1 MSTEAIRAEL
11 IRRWRE
17 RVCDGNPDGAAV
29 GDGAALLFMEMVMD
43 AQELLTRS
51 TFDRFT
57 SIAQACNVVTSA
69 AGMANRAPAVP
80 SPTPKLLTTEAG
92 AASWSTKTVGEIA
105 GLYQEAASQ
114 LLDAGL
120 GDDAPLRVH
129 VLDLAAKWSALAGDG
144 RGKREGVYA
153 SCAMDLRRLVNRAPA
168 VTPPTPKPLTT
179 EARAVLVAWLPGYDD
194 PIAWWATDDR
204 EAFLDALVSCAIDQ
218 RRAQTDPADEQPTD
232 HEISRDFRA
241 AVRIEAVKP

>member
-92 AASWSTKTVGEIA
+92 A
-105 GLYQEAASQ
+105 
-114 LLDAGL
+114 
-120 GDDAPLRVH
+120 
-129 VLDLAAKWSALAGDG
+129 
-144 RGKREGVYA
+144 
-153 SCAMDLRRLVNRAPA
+153 
-168 VTPPTPKPLTT
+168 
-179 EARAVLVAWLPGYDD
+179 VLVAWLPGYDD

-204 EAFLDALVSCAIDQ
+204 AAFTVALVSCAIDQ

-232 HEISRDFRA
+232 HEIARDFRA